1 MQAKGWASRVHQR
14 VWEVPDLPCGEG
26 AMRAARIGR
35 GFSALFALLIWAMR
49 SVQGTEHW
57 VARASGA
64 LRLAARAMG
73 VDTVREVRR
82 GGCGGQLGGQQGRE
96 RENREGERAR
106 RLSRGGQWACRARI
120 GCARDALQGGASRTG
135 MRAQGTVSRAEG
147 ARAAGIAARGGPP
160 YFFRVAEFFWWRRED
175 GVCARRH
182 QVCGLLRARVIKHRY
197 IGPPATSAAH
207 LAKKEAFQRGRCP
220 PPITALS
227 PHQLHPS
234 TVSTSASTRRRC
246 CTGGS

>member
-35 GFSALFALLIWAMR
+35 GFSALFPLLIWAMR

-135 MRAQGTVSRAEG
+135 MRAQG
-147 ARAAGIAARGGPP
+147 IARGGS
-160 YFFRVAEFFWWRRED
+160 
-175 GVCARRH
+175 ARRGH
-182 QVCGLLRARVIKHRY
+182 RGEGRPTILLPRCGIFLASPDTCMYSQVVNW
-197 IGPPATSAAH
+197 PPASAA
-207 LAKKEAFQRGRCP
+207 
-220 PPITALS
+220 
-227 PHQLHPS
+227 
-234 TVSTSASTRRRC
+234 
-246 CTGGS
+246 

>member
-35 GFSALFALLIWAMR
+35 GFSALFSLLIWAMR

-135 MRAQGTVSRAEG
+135 MRAQG
-147 ARAAGIAARGGPP
+147 IARGGS
-160 YFFRVAEFFWWRRED
+160 
-175 GVCARRH
+175 ARRGH
-182 QVCGLLRARVIKHRY
+182 RGEGRPTILLPRCGNVISDREER
-197 IGPPATSAAH
+197 S
-207 LAKKEAFQRGRCP
+207 Q
-220 PPITALS
+220 
-227 PHQLHPS
+227 PS
-234 TVSTSASTRRRC
+234 DSSSMWI
-246 CTGGS
+246 

>member
-1 MQAKGWASRVHQR
+1 MGCRAGQGGREQGRDAVQGKQGSARVGPRGNKRGVGSAGQGGAGVLQAKGWASRVHQR

-35 GFSALFALLIWAMR
+35 GFSALFPLLIWAMR

-135 MRAQGTVSRAEG
+135 MRAQG
-147 ARAAGIAARGGPP
+147 IARGGS
-160 YFFRVAEFFWWRRED
+160 
-175 GVCARRH
+175 ARRGH
-182 QVCGLLRARVIKHRY
+182 RGEGRPTILLPRCGILNLEAVQV
-197 IGPPATSAAH
+197 
-207 LAKKEAFQRGRCP
+207 
-220 PPITALS
+220 
-227 PHQLHPS
+227 
-234 TVSTSASTRRRC
+234 
-246 CTGGS
+246 

>member
-35 GFSALFALLIWAMR
+35 GFSALFPLLIWAMR

-135 MRAQGTVSRAEG
+135 MRAQG
-147 ARAAGIAARGGPP
+147 IARGGS
-160 YFFRVAEFFWWRRED
+160 
-175 GVCARRH
+175 ARRGH
-182 QVCGLLRARVIKHRY
+182 RGEGRPTILLPRCGIHRLPSWSTC
-197 IGPPATSAAH
+197 GPSPCRT
-207 LAKKEAFQRGRCP
+207 RGR
-220 PPITALS
+220 
-227 PHQLHPS
+227 
-234 TVSTSASTRRRC
+234 R
-246 CTGGS
+246 

>member
-35 GFSALFALLIWAMR
+35 GFSALFSLLIWAMR

-57 VARASGA
+57 VASASGA

-135 MRAQGTVSRAEG
+135 MRAQG
-147 ARAAGIAARGGPP
+147 IARGGS
-160 YFFRVAEFFWWRRED
+160 
-175 GVCARRH
+175 ARRGH
-182 QVCGLLRARVIKHRY
+182 RGEGRPTILLPRCGRQYDSKVRQHSDSTPTAPTAPTIDSSDSSDRVRQHYDSKNARDHVY
-197 IGPPATSAAH
+197 T
-207 LAKKEAFQRGRCP
+207 
-220 PPITALS
+220 LS
-227 PHQLHPS
+227 
-234 TVSTSASTRRRC
+234 
-246 CTGGS
+246 

>member
-96 RENREGERAR
+96 RENREGESGREGCHAVGNGLAVHGSDALGMRCKAVHRAR
-106 RLSRGGQWACRARI
+106 ECVRR
-120 GCARDALQGGASRTG
+120 
-135 MRAQGTVSRAEG
+135 VSRAEG

-160 YFFRVAEFFWWRRED
+160 YFFRVAELSTD
-175 GVCARRH
+175 AK
-182 QVCGLLRARVIKHRY
+182 RVT
-197 IGPPATSAAH
+197 ATN
-207 LAKKEAFQRGRCP
+207 
-220 PPITALS
+220 
-227 PHQLHPS
+227 
-234 TVSTSASTRRRC
+234 
-246 CTGGS
+246 

>member
-135 MRAQGTVSRAEG
+135 MRAQG
-147 ARAAGIAARGGPP
+147 IARGGSARRGHRGEGRPTILLPRCGIFHGAGESSHPDFLTLTSRAP
-160 YFFRVAEFFWWRRED
+160 YF
-175 GVCARRH
+175 
-182 QVCGLLRARVIKHRY
+182 
-197 IGPPATSAAH
+197 
-207 LAKKEAFQRGRCP
+207 CP
-220 PPITALS
+220 SVLQFIVLE
-227 PHQLHPS
+227 HPNVKAG
-234 TVSTSASTRRRC
+234 TLF
-246 CTGGS
+246 GF